1 MPDIQSNS
9 YLAKRASSC
18 NSFSWLSGPSGLL
31 SLSCSQEG
39 CLHRTNT
46 FWIWATMTLLQQI
59 SDILAQS
66 SWAQKKNILGCCLIF
81 FCHLPYLA
89 TPSLCDKNMI
99 LSRTK
104 LGWQLTLHQSWDRL
118 IFPHET
124 LSIYGADHLPSR
136 KNEKNHAPCQ
146 AVRHHSCTE
155 WAMWNFLQ
163 WKGVAMT
170 AWPDLHKYRNSRK
183 PSELFIHDHRNHP
196 WISVSAKHILG
207 YFGYMMCL
215 YLFSLK
221 FDIK

>member
-1 MPDIQSNS
+1 MINS
-9 YLAKRASSC
+9 FKLGALYSIKLISCRKCPYDGVSSC

-46 FWIWATMTLLQQI
+46 SWIWATMTLLQQI

-66 SWAQKKNILGCCLIF
+66 SWAQKKTIWAVVWVF

-104 LGWQLTLHQSWDRL
+104 LGWQLSLHQSWDRL

-124 LSIYGADHLPSR
+124 LSIYGADHLSSR
-136 KNEKNHAPCQ
+136 KTRKI
-146 AVRHHSCTE
+146 VR
-155 WAMWNFLQ
+155 L
-163 WKGVAMT
+163 
-170 AWPDLHKYRNSRK
+170 SR
-183 PSELFIHDHRNHP
+183 L
-196 WISVSAKHILG
+196 
-207 YFGYMMCL
+207 
-215 YLFSLK
+215 
-221 FDIK
+221 